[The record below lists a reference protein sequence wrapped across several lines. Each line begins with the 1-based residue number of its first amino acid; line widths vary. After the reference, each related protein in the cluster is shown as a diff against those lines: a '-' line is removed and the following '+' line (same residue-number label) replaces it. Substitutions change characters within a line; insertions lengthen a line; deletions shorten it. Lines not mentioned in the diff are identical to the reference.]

1 VFNNAPLLSVTEL
14 SKSYGTTHALRGVSF
29 AVKPATT
36 LALVGASGSGKST
49 LARCLA
55 GLETPTGGSIQFAGE
70 PLEIQLIFQQPAA
83 SLNPRFTAAEIVEEP
98 LLIQRRGDSP
108 ARRERAAQALE
119 LVGIARAALGKYAHQ
134 FSGGE
139 QQRLAIARALA
150 LEPKLLIL
158 DESLNG
164 LDPALVA
171 QIGALLTGL
180 QSRLALTYILISHDL
195 ELVAGLAT
203 DIAVMQAGLLVECG
217 PAAAILTAPQ
227 HPQTRELLAATRIL
241 SAGRLAE

>member
-1 VFNNAPLLSVTEL
+1 M
-14 SKSYGTTHALRGVSF
+14 
-29 AVKPATT
+29 PATT
-36 LALVGASGSGKST
+36 LAVVGASGSGKST

-55 GLETPTGGSIQFAGE
+55 GLETPTSGTIQFAGE
-70 PLEIQLIFQQPAA
+70 PLGIQLIFQQPAA

-98 LLIQRRGDSP
+98 LLIQRRGDSF

-119 LVGIARAALGKYAHQ
+119 LVGIARSALGKYAHQ

-164 LDPALVA
+164 LDPALLA
-171 QIGALLTGL
+171 QIGALLTEL
-180 QSRLALTYILISHDL
+180 QLRLELTYILISHDL

-203 DIAVMQAGLLVECG
+203 DIAVMHGGRLVECG

-227 HPQTRELLAATRIL
+227 DPQTRELLAATRIL